1 MTYCDPMLR
10 RPPDLP
16 RLTRCSVLAAA
27 VLLAAAP
34 SRAQDAQYWNIQYGP
49 AAQLLGG
56 LVVGSSR
63 DLSATYYNPGG
74 LALGTSADFLLSGQA
89 FKAES
94 LTTKP
99 VSGGQILN
107 NSQTQFDV
115 FPGFFAFSFPKSW
128 FGDSTDV
135 AFSLLTRQQF
145 NMRIDQRFAGDTS
158 SGNGRYGIETLF
170 DQRMSETWGG
180 LTVSH
185 QISNHFG
192 LGATVY
198 GIYRGQ
204 RTRLEQSLQ
213 LAYPDGR
220 GIAALAVDDFDYSH
234 WRTLAKVGLAWEG
247 DRFRL
252 GGAITTP
259 RVAVTGSGKLGFTR
273 SATGV
278 DLNGDGKT
286 DNLLINA
293 YDEDLDAGYNSS
305 WAFSAGAAWRRG
317 SLQFHTSAEYF
328 APVKDFTILE
338 GRTRDSAGRPLTLVQ
353 QLDGVFNLGG
363 GAEYWLGGV
372 TADKGASSEGT
383 VFYAA
388 FITDFSASPDVI
400 RNEAATS
407 NMNLYHLSAGSA
419 FNLGTSRFSLGLTW
433 AFGQNTRD
441 FGLDALPPSV
451 PVIGEPRPVDTHYSR
466 LVFVLGYLFGSDK

>member
-1 MTYCDPMLR
+1 MSGRPRDLLR
-10 RPPDLP
+10 LA
-16 RLTRCSVLAAA
+16 RCSVLFAGA
-27 VLLAAAP
+27 LLAATP
-34 SRAQDAQYWNIQYGP
+34 SAAQDAQYWNIQYGP

-74 LALGTSADFLLSGQA
+74 LALGTSADFLLSAQA

-94 LTTKP
+94 LSTKP
-99 VSGGQILN
+99 VNGGQILDN
-107 NSQTQFDV
+107 AQTQFDV

-128 FGDSTDV
+128 FGDNTRM

-158 SGNGRYGIETLF
+158 TGNGRYGIETLF

-220 GIAALAVDDFDYSH
+220 GISALAIDDFDYSH
-234 WRTLAKVGLAWEG
+234 WRALAKIGLAWEG
-247 DRFRL
+247 DRLRL
-252 GGAITTP
+252 GSAVTTP

-273 SATGV
+273 SATGA
-278 DLNGDGKT
+278 DLTGDGKP
-286 DNLLINA
+286 DNLLVNA
-293 YDEDLDAGYNSS
+293 YDDNLAAGYNSS
-305 WAFSAGAAWRRG
+305 WAFSAGAAWRQG
-317 SLQFHTSAEYF
+317 SIQWHASAEYF
-328 APVKDFTILE
+328 APVRNFTILE
-338 GRTRDSAGRPLTLVQ
+338 GRTVDSAGRPLTLVQ

-363 GAEYWLGGV
+363 GAEYWFGGV
-372 TADKGASSEGT
+372 TADQGASSGAT
-383 VFYAA
+383 VLYAA
-388 FITDFSASPDVI
+388 FITDFSASPTVVT
-400 RNEAATS
+400 NEAASS
-407 NMNLYHLSAGSA
+407 NMNLYHVSAGSA
-419 FNLGTSRFSLGLTW
+419 FSLGSSRFSLGLTW
-433 AFGQNTRD
+433 AFGSKTRD
-441 FGLDALPPSV
+441 FGFDALPPGV
-451 PVIGEPRPVDTHYSR
+451 PLLGEARPVDTRYSR

>member
-1 MTYCDPMLR
+1 MR
-10 RPPDLP
+10 SR
-16 RLTRCSVLAAA
+16 VLALVA
-27 VLLAAAP
+27 LLAAAP
-34 SRAQDAQYWNIQYGP
+34 TQAQDSQYWNIQYGP

-74 LALGTSADFLLSGQA
+74 LALGTSADFLLSAQA

-94 LTTKP
+94 LSTRP
-99 VSGGQILN
+99 VNGGQLLD

-128 FGDSTDV
+128 FGDNTRF

-145 NMRIDQRFAGDTS
+145 NMRIDQRFAGDTATGS
-158 SGNGRYGIETLF
+158 GRYGVETLF

-180 LTVSH
+180 LTLSH

-220 GIAALAVDDFDYSH
+220 GVSALAVDDFHYSH
-234 WRTLAKVGLAWEG
+234 WRMLGKIGLAWEG
-247 DRFRL
+247 DRLRL
-252 GGAITTP
+252 GAAITTP
-259 RVAVTGSGKLGFTR
+259 RVSVTGAGDLGFTR
-273 SATGV
+273 SATGS
-278 DLNGDGKT
+278 DLNGDGKP
-286 DNLLINA
+286 DNLLVNA
-293 YDEDLDAGYNSS
+293 YDDDLEAAYNSS
-305 WAFSAGAAWRRG
+305 WAFSGGAAWRRG
-317 SLQFHTSAEYF
+317 SLQWHASAEYF
-328 APVKDFTILE
+328 APVHDFTILE
-338 GRTRDSAGRPLTLVQ
+338 GRTVDSAGRPLTLVQ
-353 QLDGVFNLGG
+353 QLDGVFNLGA

-372 TADKGASSEGT
+372 SADKGAAAGGT

-388 FITDFSASPDVI
+388 FITDFTASPDVA
-400 RNEAATS
+400 RDEAASS
-407 NMNLYHLSAGSA
+407 NMNLYHASAGSA

-433 AFGQNTRD
+433 AFGSKTRD
-441 FGLDALPPSV
+441 FGFDALPPGV
-451 PVIGEPRPVDTHYSR
+451 PIISEPRPVETRYSR

>member
-1 MTYCDPMLR
+1 MTYRQGMSGRSRGRVPQLR
-10 RPPDLP
+10 GSAL
-16 RLTRCSVLAAA
+16 VLVA
-27 VLLAAAP
+27 LLAAPAA
-34 SRAQDAQYWNIQYGP
+34 RAQDSQYWNIQYGP

-74 LALGTSADFLLSGQA
+74 LALGTSADFLLSAQA

-94 LTTKP
+94 LSTKP
-99 VSGGQILN
+99 VNGGAILD

-128 FGDSTDV
+128 FGDNTRA

-213 LAYPDGR
+213 LSYPDGR
-220 GIAALAVDDFDYSH
+220 GISALAVDDFNYSH
-234 WRTLAKVGLAWEG
+234 WRTLAKIGLAWEG
-247 DRFRL
+247 DRLRL
-252 GGAITTP
+252 GGAVTTP
-259 RVAVTGSGKLGFTR
+259 RVAVGGSGKLGFTR
-273 SATGV
+273 SATGA
-278 DLNGDGKT
+278 DLNGDGKL
-286 DNLLINA
+286 DNLLVNA
-293 YDEDLDAGYNSS
+293 YDEDLDAGYDSS
-305 WAFSAGAAWRRG
+305 WAFSAGASWRRG
-317 SLQFHTSAEYF
+317 SFQFHTSAEYF
-328 APVKDFTILE
+328 APVESFVILE
-338 GRTRDSAGRPLTLVQ
+338 GRTADSAGRPLTLVQ
-353 QLDGVFNLGG
+353 QQDGVFNLGG

-372 TADKGASSEGT
+372 TADKGPSTGGT
-383 VFYAA
+383 VLYAA
-388 FITDFSASPDVI
+388 FITDFTSSPEVV
-400 RNEAATS
+400 RNEAAS
-407 NMNLYHLSAGSA
+407 ANMNLYHLSAGSA
-419 FNLGTSRFSLGLTW
+419 FSLGTSRFSLGLTW
-433 AFGQNTRD
+433 AYGQNNRN
-441 FGLDALPPSV
+441 FGLDRLPPSV
-451 PVIGEPRPVDTHYSR
+451 PVMGEPRPVTTRYSR